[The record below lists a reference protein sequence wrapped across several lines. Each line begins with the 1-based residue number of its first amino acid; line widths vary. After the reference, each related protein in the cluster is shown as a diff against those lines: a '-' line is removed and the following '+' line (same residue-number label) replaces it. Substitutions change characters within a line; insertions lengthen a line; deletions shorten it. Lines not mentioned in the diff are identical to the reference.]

1 MYIVYNRIES
11 CYYYFTEGFLSMLNI
26 IKENEAIWTAFL
38 AEDDATVLSLLNAPN
53 IKKLSQYADQPFGM
67 HSNAS
72 MGDVIGSAALGTF
85 LVVMK
90 NAIASQP
97 ATPEG
102 EANAEVLSAM
112 LDRFN
117 TTIYGIDFGNEEI
130 RTNITAI
137 FTAASVDPQPYLDIG
152 YTMVGLA
159 DPAAVQA
166 DIDNARTEYVFEQY
180 YETIEQKISN
190 ALSLFNDR
198 WQADATADP
207 VVYWDDASKATEWT
221 QAWSD
226 A

>member
-1 MYIVYNRIES
+1 
-11 CYYYFTEGFLSMLNI
+11 MLNI

-38 AEDDATVLSLLNAPN
+38 AEDDATVLSLLNAPD
-53 IKKLSQYADQPFGM
+53 IKKLSQYEDRPAGM
-67 HSNAS
+67 QSNAS
-72 MGDVIGSAALGTF
+72 MGDVLGSAALGVF
-85 LVVMK
+85 LVVIQ
-90 NAIASQP
+90 NNIENQP

-102 EANAEVLSAM
+102 EAQAAILSSM

-117 TTIYGIDFGNEEI
+117 TTVYGVDFAHEEV

-207 VVYWDDASKATEWT
+207 VVYWDDARKATEWA